1 MESVASRDKVTMY
14 FILDAILYVPHRRLR
29 RVKAVNANLLGA
41 KDQCRPGLLP
51 GVHKVSGDFS
61 LSINGNVFA
70 TTQTIQVDTMTRS
83 PKAQFYPVMHEAFS
97 VNPRPDSGVLQKLD
111 GTLLQNSGANAP
123 QNIILTFI
131 FDNDGFNA
139 RTIKQLAEQ

>member
-14 FILDAILYVPHRRLR
+14 FILDAIFYVPHRRLC

-41 KDQCRPGLLP
+41 KDQCRPCLLP
-51 GVHKVSGDFS
+51 GVHKISGDLS

-70 TTQTIQVDTMTRS
+70 TTQAIQVNAMTPS
-83 PKAQFYPVMHEAFS
+83 PKAQLYPVMHQAFS
-97 VNPRPDSGVLQKLD
+97 VNPRANAGALQKLD
-111 GTLLQNSGANAP
+111 GTLLQNSGANTP

-139 RTIKQLAEQ
+139 RTIKQLAKQ